1 MLAVEQPTVIL
12 RGPLPSDMP
21 FILSSWLRSY
31 RRARA
36 VSDVGPIYYA
46 GQEAVIR
53 RLVSRSMV
61 ALACNP
67 EDPSTVLGYVVFER
81 VRSGGLVHY
90 VYVKE
95 LVRRCG
101 LAERLMGEVPGPFRS
116 HTHET
121 RAEGVARLK
130 ARFPSVYNPYLT

>member
-1 MLAVEQPTVIL
+1 MLAVEQPTVTL

-31 RRARA
+31 RKASP
-36 VSDVGPIYYA
+36 VSGPVYYV

-53 RLVSRSMV
+53 RLLVRSSIV
-61 ALACNP
+61 LACNP

-81 VRSGGLVHY
+81 VPSGGLVHY

-101 LAERLMGEVPGPFRS
+101 LAARLLSEVPGPFRS